1 MTLQTARFV
10 EILGPSNDKGPYKLA
25 KVQSDGQPIVGY
37 LAENSG
43 FASNPL
49 KGGIG
54 IAIPIAG
61 DEGKVVII
69 PMAPASGRYD
79 ELKEGEAKIGNLKSG
94 VHAFFN
100 DAGEIILTGKVII
113 NGDVEING
121 NITHTGDMSTSGV
134 HTDSTGP
141 HTA

>member
-1 MTLQTARFV
+1 MTLALARFV
-10 EILGPSNDKGPYKLA
+10 EIVGPSNDKGPYKLA
-25 KVQSDGQPIVGY
+25 QVTSDGSEITGY
-37 LAENSG
+37 LAESSG

-79 ELKEGEAKIGNLKSG
+79 GLKEGEAKIGNLKNGIS
-94 VHAFFN
+94 AFFN
-100 DAGEIILTGKVII
+100 DAGEIVLTGKVII
-113 NGDVEING
+113 HGDVEING
-121 NITHTGDMSTSGV
+121 NITHTGDNNQSGI
-134 HTDSTGP
+134 HIDSNGP